1 MVEKN
6 MPNMTEKKDSAN
18 RIPAGEQLHQTDGG
32 LLVDP
37 KRRRLMQLLGAS
49 SVYAFAGCA
58 APDLD
63 EEQDSATIAL
73 SEDPTR
79 NRDPELYGGLSPYT
93 IQVLQNLTIASPDL
107 SEIRPVMATDWE
119 ATDET
124 TWEFTLREGVTFH
137 NGVDLTAEVVEES
150 LTGLL
155 EQSAYPWADIDEESF
170 TAVDELTL
178 EIETTQPSPFL
189 PGNLA
194 HPALKVHYRGD
205 EGGEGPIGT
214 GPYETGA
221 VEEGEVITTTAYDE
235 YWGETP
241 TFEEL
246 VFDAIEDDTTRTTA
260 LEAGEVDVA
269 MNLPPQQFDR
279 LDEDPEV
286 DLHPRQQPR
295 TVLVPMN
302 IHKPPTDDRQLRLAL
317 QYAVDQESIVENI
330 LDGIGTPALG
340 PFAPILDWSAHDEL
354 PEYGPDMDRARELVE
369 ESDYDGEEMTMV
381 VSSGNPDRQQMAELM
396 QSRFGEIGVEVEIQ
410 ILEPATYLDRFIEG
424 DVNLVLVSFG
434 SYSGATDY
442 LIPVIF
448 HTESFLN
455 IQQYQE
461 EGTGVLNLGEEF
473 DEQLDDAT
481 TTWDEEERHEKY
493 REIQHRVM
501 DEAIMIPLLYREY
514 TMGARDHISAPDE
527 HAIAIMTDWLTM
539 DTA

>member
-1 MVEKN
+1 MKENK
-6 MPNMTEKKDSAN
+6 TEVTRDEASKHRPD
-18 RIPAGEQLHQTDGG
+18 
-32 LLVDP
+32 
-37 KRRRLMQLLGAS
+37 RRLTCSSTRRELISLFATS

-58 APDLD
+58 STG
-63 EEQDSATIAL
+63 EEEDQASATIAL

-107 SEIRPVMATDWE
+107 NEIQPVMATDWE
-119 ATDET
+119 ATGET
-124 TWEFTLREGVTFH
+124 TWEFTLREDVTFH

-150 LTGLL
+150 LSELMTERPMGWTDL
-155 EQSAYPWADIDEESF
+155 DGDSF

-194 HPALKVHYRGD
+194 HPAMKVHYRGE

-214 GPYETGA
+214 GPYETGT
-221 VEEGEVITTTAYDE
+221 VEEGEVITTTAYDD
-235 YWGETP
+235 YWGETQP
-241 TFEEL
+241 FEEL
-246 VFDAIEDDTTRTTA
+246 VFDAIEDDTTRATS

-295 TVLVPMN
+295 TVLLPMN

-330 LDGIGTPALG
+330 LEGIGTPARG
-340 PFAPILDWSAHDEL
+340 PFASILEWSAHDEL
-354 PEYGPDMDRARELVE
+354 PEYGPDMERARELVE

-396 QSRFGEIGVEVEIQ
+396 QNRFDEIGVNVDIQ
-410 ILEPATYLDRFIEG
+410 ILEPATYINRFIEG
-424 DVNLVLVSFG
+424 EANLLLVSFG

-473 DEQLDDAT
+473 DEQIDDAT
-481 TTWDEEERHEKY
+481 TTWDKQERHEKY
-493 REIQHRVM
+493 REIQHRIM

-514 TMGARDHISAPDE
+514 TLGTRDHISAPEE

>member
-1 MVEKN
+1 MKENK
-6 MPNMTEKKDSAN
+6 TKIT
-18 RIPAGEQLHQTDGG
+18 RDGTSEHRP
-32 LLVDP
+32 D
-37 KRRRLMQLLGAS
+37 RRLPCSSTRRQLISLFATS
-49 SVYAFAGCA
+49 SVYAIAGCA
-58 APDLD
+58 STGV
-63 EEQDSATIAL
+63 EEDQASATIAL
-73 SEDPTR
+73 SEDPTK

-107 SEIRPVMATDWE
+107 NEIQPVMATDWE
-119 ATDET
+119 ATGET
-124 TWEFTLREGVTFH
+124 TWEFTLREDVTFH
-137 NGVDLTAEVVEES
+137 NGVDLAAEVVEES
-150 LTGLL
+150 LSELMTERPMGWTDL
-155 EQSAYPWADIDEESF
+155 DGDSF

-194 HPALKVHYRGD
+194 HPAMKVHYRGE

-221 VEEGEVITTTAYDE
+221 VEEGEVITTTAYDD
-235 YWGETP
+235 YWGETQP
-241 TFEEL
+241 FEEL
-246 VFDAIEDDTTRTTA
+246 VFDAIEDDTTRATS

-295 TVLVPMN
+295 TVLLPMN
-302 IHKPPTDDRQLRLAL
+302 IHKSPTDDRQLRLAL
-317 QYAVDQESIVENI
+317 QYTVDQESIVENI
-330 LDGIGTPALG
+330 LEGIGTPARG
-340 PFAPILDWSAHDEL
+340 PFASILEWSAHDEL
-354 PEYGPDMDRARELVE
+354 PEYGPDMERARELVE

-396 QSRFGEIGVEVEIQ
+396 QNRFDEIGVNVDIQ
-410 ILEPATYLDRFIEG
+410 ILEPATYINRFIEG
-424 DVNLVLVSFG
+424 EANLLLVSFG

-473 DEQLDDAT
+473 DEQIDDAT
-481 TTWDEEERHEKY
+481 TTWDKQERHEKY
-493 REIQHRVM
+493 REIQHRIM

-514 TMGARDHISAPDE
+514 TMGTRDHISAPEE